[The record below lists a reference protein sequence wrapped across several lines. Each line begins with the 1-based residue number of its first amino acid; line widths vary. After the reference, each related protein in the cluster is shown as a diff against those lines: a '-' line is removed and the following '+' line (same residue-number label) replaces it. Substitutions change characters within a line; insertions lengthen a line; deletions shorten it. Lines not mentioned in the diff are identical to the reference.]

1 MDFIIEKILF
11 YFTTYNKNSDLFLDE
26 DLPSFPVDSKVMQ
39 VIKNRVRL
47 AREVEEMDLQTRRY
61 TDEMNWRKKAADDI
75 GVILEDQDDS

>member
-1 MDFIIEKILF
+1 
-11 YFTTYNKNSDLFLDE
+11 
-26 DLPSFPVDSKVMQ
+26 VDSKVMQ

-61 TDEMNWRKKAADDI
+61 TDEMNWRKKATDDI

>member
-1 MDFIIEKILF
+1 MDLIKTIPGFIKF
-11 YFTTYNKNSDLFLDE
+11 FSFFSDE